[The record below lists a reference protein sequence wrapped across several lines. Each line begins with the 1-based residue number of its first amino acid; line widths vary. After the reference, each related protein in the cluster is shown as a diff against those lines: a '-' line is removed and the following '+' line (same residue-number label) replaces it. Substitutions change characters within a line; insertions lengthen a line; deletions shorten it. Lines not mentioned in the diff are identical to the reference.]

1 MNYLLPLWL
10 LLFVSLPFAAWAE
23 EEGELDRVLAGL
35 KVSAA
40 GIETL
45 ASDFTQEKHLEI
57 FRETLVSQGRFYF
70 ARPDKL
76 RWETT
81 APVASGFLLNGSGG
95 KRWHQRAGAPVPFD
109 LGREPGMKLIAEQLL
124 AWARVDL
131 DWLKERYDL
140 TLVGTAPVTL
150 RLVPRQVAA
159 KQYLDHLLIAFDAKG
174 QHVASVEVH
183 EQAGDFTLIRF
194 DAAVLNQSLDPA
206 LF

>member
-1 MNYLLPLWL
+1 MKYLLPLWL
-10 LLFVSLPFAAWAE
+10 LLFVFLPLAAWAE
-23 EEGELDRVLAGL
+23 EDAELERVLAGL

-131 DWLKERYDL
+131 DWLKERYHL

-159 KQYLDHLLIAFDAKG
+159 KQYLDYLLIAFDAKG
-174 QHVASVEVH
+174 RHVASVEVH
-183 EQAGDFTLIRF
+183 EQGGDYTLIRF
-194 DAAVLNQSLDPA
+194 DAAVLNQPLDPA